1 MCAFCFAVVD
11 WFRLHY
17 NGWWCN
23 FHCKLTLDVVILDVD
38 FSVIWLFL
46 KISTDLGLT
55 V

>member
-17 NGWWCN
+17 NGWCN
-23 FHCKLTLDVVILDVD
+23 FHCKLTLEVVISDVD

-46 KISTDLGLT
+46 KISTVLI
-55 V
+55 